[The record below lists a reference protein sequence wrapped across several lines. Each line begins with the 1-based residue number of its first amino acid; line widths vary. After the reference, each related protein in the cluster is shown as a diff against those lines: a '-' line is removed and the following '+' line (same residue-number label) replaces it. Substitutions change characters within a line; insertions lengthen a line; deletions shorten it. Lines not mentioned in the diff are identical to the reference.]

1 MADALASGASGG
13 YLMVVQIHSA
23 APLKSICGCGGIG
36 RRTWLKIKRSPLRA
50 GSSPAFGTT
59 SKFKALRKTRK
70 AFFVV

>member
-1 MADALASGASGG
+1 MISL
-13 YLMVVQIHSA
+13 YNVLCK
-23 APLKSICGCGGIG
+23 LLIG
-36 RRTWLKIKRSPLRA
+36 NKIFNRELKIKRSPLRA